1 MMVSIIAIGR
11 LEGGHLRVNSE
22 LMLVRAPIDK
32 EKLENFGSFLQVV
45 LIDKGGLASLPNRNL
60 RPAKGG
66 DRYSMD

>member
-1 MMVSIIAIGR
+1 M
-11 LEGGHLRVNSE
+11 NSE